1 MKKIISLS
9 VVCIFIFLLT
19 ACGSNNNLQNQNNEA
34 VKSSVTTTEK
44 TTAYRDVIN
53 SYLKN
58 INFLEKKTYDLFLR
72 KDYDYKLERTPAS
85 VSKSSEGYLDYRIYD
100 FDNDKQD
107 ELLLISHKFTKPSCM
122 DLSQEYYDEET
133 NETVSESYI
142 CVEIFEVD
150 SGNIVK
156 KDEAILFSTGETID
170 GYAEMIIFNYQGTIQ
185 IGFGRKKEGFWG
197 TGQSTGFCS
206 LKYNGSSFEK
216 IMMEYWTGSGDP
228 YMFQNIFDKL
238 DEIYGI
244 TKDKIL
250 GDNLQ
255 YMAFDSNDWIS
266 KNFDIL
272 GDPLSFSI
280 TAYDGNLKLE
290 YYDRQENITFK
301 ISWK

>member
-34 VKSSVTTTEK
+34 VKSSVTTTESTTEK

-58 INFLEKKTYDLFLR
+58 INFLEKKTYDM
-72 KDYDYKLERTPAS
+72 YS
-85 VSKSSEGYLDYRIYD
+85 VKNYMSENPTMTTDKSSEGYLDYRVYD

-122 DLSQEYYDEET
+122 DLSQKNKYEIGHI
-133 NETVSESYI
+133 SYLCI
-142 CVEIFEVD
+142 EMFEVEAG
-150 SGNIVK
+150 SLVK
-156 KDEAILFSTGETID
+156 KDEAILFNVRDEID
-170 GYAEMIIFNYQGTIQ
+170 GYAEMIIFNYQGSVQ
-185 IGFGRKKEGFWG
+185 IGFGISREGFWG
-197 TGQSTGFCS
+197 TGRISGFCS
-206 LKYNGSSFEK
+206 LKYNGSRFEK
-216 IMMEYWTGSGDP
+216 IMMEYWCGSGDP
-228 YMFQNIFDKL
+228 DMFQNIFDKL

-255 YMAFDSNDWIS
+255 YMAFDSNDWMS
-266 KNFDIL
+266 KNFDII
-272 GDPLSFSI
+272 GDPLNVSI
-280 TAYDGNLKLE
+280 TAYNGNLKLE
-290 YYDRQENITFK
+290 HYEEQKEVTFK